1 MHLGIYM
8 KKTDIKE
15 ANKKQEVFKPYSPI
29 KLTVY
34 GKMSK
39 LTAANSSGSK
49 EGSSG
54 TGIRK
59 P

>member
-1 MHLGIYM
+1 MEKTGINE
-8 KKTDIKE
+8 T
-15 ANKKQEVFKPYSPI
+15 NKQQNKQQDVKPYSPI
-29 KLTVY
+29 QLTVY

-49 EGSSG
+49 EGSQGSG
-54 TGIRK
+54 VRK